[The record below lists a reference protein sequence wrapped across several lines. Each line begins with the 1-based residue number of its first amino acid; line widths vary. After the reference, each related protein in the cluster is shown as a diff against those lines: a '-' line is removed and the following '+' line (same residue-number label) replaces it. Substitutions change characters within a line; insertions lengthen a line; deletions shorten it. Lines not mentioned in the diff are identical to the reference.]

1 MGTRHLY
8 WILTG
13 PSFAVQ
19 GEINKNFANSKLL
32 VAKLLSFINFL
43 KVKKVQFILSYN
55 SSKNR
60 QERQRRHILHID
72 VSKVVIPPLRKLTHT
87 LGGGE

>member
-32 VAKLLSFINFL
+32 VAKLLSFFNFL
-43 KVKKVQFILSYN
+43 KVKKEKAQFIFIYMY
-55 SSKNR
+55 K
-60 QERQRRHILHID
+60 
-72 VSKVVIPPLRKLTHT
+72 
-87 LGGGE
+87 